1 MLKKLLTKFLV
12 LFGLIQGLQA
22 QQTVKGTILDEKGS
36 PIIAVNVILKGT
48 GTGTVSDMDGK
59 YSISVPNAEA
69 VLEFSF
75 IGYKNK
81 SEKVGTR
88 TTIDVILEED
98 AELLDEVVVSAL
110 GFAQKKRPDGFYL
123 FYRIHT
129 GRGSFRGNGPN
140 QWSCWKSRRC

>member
-1 MLKKLLTKFLV
+1 
-12 LFGLIQGLQA
+12 
-22 QQTVKGTILDEKGS
+22 
-36 PIIAVNVILKGT
+36 
-48 GTGTVSDMDGK
+48 MDGK

-88 TTIDVILEED
+88 TTIDVTLEED

-110 GFAQKKRPDGFYL
+110 GFAQKRPDGFYL
-123 FYRIHT
+123 FDRIHT
-129 GRGSFRGNGPN
+129 GCGSFRGNGAY
-140 QWSCWKSRRC
+140 